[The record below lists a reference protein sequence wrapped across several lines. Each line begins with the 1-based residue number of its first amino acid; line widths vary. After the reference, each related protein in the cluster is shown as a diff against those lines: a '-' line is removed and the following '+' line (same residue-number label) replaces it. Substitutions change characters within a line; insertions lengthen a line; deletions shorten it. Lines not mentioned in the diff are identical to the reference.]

1 MPVSRPGRFLR
12 RLEPGES
19 SFIGDLLRKE
29 TFGGSVALLAAVA
42 ALAWANFD
50 LAGYNHLREIQ
61 IGPLSVEQWA
71 ADGALTV
78 FFFLAGLELKRE
90 FLVGSLQRFS
100 DAIVPVVAA
109 SCGVLMPALIY
120 LAFNMGA
127 STAHGWAIPAATD
140 IAFALAVLSVVGS
153 ALPEPLRAFL
163 LTLAVVDDLIVI
175 VIIALFYTQTI
186 HFTGL
191 LIALIG
197 FAVFAVLQHF
207 RISSIWLQMP
217 VAVITWAALHE
228 SGIHATIAGV
238 VLGLLVRVIPDDDED
253 RSPAERLEHQISP
266 ISSGICVPFFAFMS
280 AGVAFKSSGELL
292 GSSVVW
298 GVVMGLMLGK
308 PIGVLGGSWLV
319 TRFTRAELNEDI
331 SWRDLVGV
339 GILAGVGFT
348 VSLLVSNLSFE
359 GELLGDAKAA
369 VLTGSLASG
378 LLAAMVLGRRNR
390 YHTNS

>member
-1 MPVSRPGRFLR
+1 VPVSRPGRFLR

-207 RISSIWLQMP
+207 RISSIWLQIP

-266 ISSGICVPFFAFMS
+266 FSSGVCVPFFAFMS

-292 GSSVVW
+292 GSPVVW

-339 GILAGVGFT
+339 GILTGVGFT

-378 LLAAMVLGRRNR
+378 LLAAVVLGRRNR
-390 YHTNS
+390 YHANS